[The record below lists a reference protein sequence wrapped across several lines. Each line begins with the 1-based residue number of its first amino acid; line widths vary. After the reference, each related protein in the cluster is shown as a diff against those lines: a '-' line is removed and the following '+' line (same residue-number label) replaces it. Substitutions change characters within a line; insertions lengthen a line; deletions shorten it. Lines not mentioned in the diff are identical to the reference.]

1 MVKTM
6 LMHKTDNKDKPTNII
21 VNGRP
26 KKVEGSSISYAEVV
40 ELAYPG
46 ESSSE
51 IVFTVTYTGPQ
62 MPDGTLTEGQ
72 SVDIRNGV
80 KFNVNK
86 TNRS

>member
-6 LMHKTDNKDKPTNII
+6 LIDKEVKQTNII

-26 KKVEGSSISYAEVV
+26 KKVEGGSISYTEVV
-40 ELAYPG
+40 EFAYPG
-46 ESSSE
+46 ESKSG
-51 IVFTVTYTGPQ
+51 IVFTVTYMGPQ
-62 MPDGTLTEGQ
+62 MPDGTLVEGQ
-72 SVDIRNGV
+72 SVEIRNGV

>member
-1 MVKTM
+1 MSS
-6 LMHKTDNKDKPTNII
+6 DKPTNII

-26 KKVEGSSISYAEVV
+26 RKVQGGSISYAEVV

-46 ESSSE
+46 ESGSG
-51 IVFTVTYTGPQ
+51 IVFTVTYMGPQ

-72 SVDIRNGV
+72 SVEIRNGV